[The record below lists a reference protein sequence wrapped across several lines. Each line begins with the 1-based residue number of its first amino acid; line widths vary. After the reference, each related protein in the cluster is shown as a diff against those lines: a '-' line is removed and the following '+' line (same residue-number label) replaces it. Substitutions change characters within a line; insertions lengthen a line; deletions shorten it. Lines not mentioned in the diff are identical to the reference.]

1 MGNSGGNRRA
11 TRSTVVSAVMDAAAE
26 AVLQRSSEVED
37 GTPHVEGY
45 AFEEEETDYNKLLE
59 SMVRSGFQATALG
72 RAMDEVNRMLAW
84 RLSQEEGRDA
94 GAGMEGTEVDG
105 DQVRTKIF
113 LGFTSNLISSGVRES
128 ILYLVKNR
136 MVDVLVT
143 TAGGVEED
151 FIKCMAKTY
160 LGDFNMRGKEL
171 REKGMNRIG
180 NLIVPNDNYC
190 KFEDW
195 FVPILDRLLLEQEE
209 DGVAWTPSKIIHRL
223 GKEIDCTESV
233 YYWCYKNDIPVYCPA
248 LTDGSMGDMIY
259 FHAFKNPGLRID
271 IVGDIVAMN
280 NEAVYAKPRK
290 TGVIILGGGLPKHH
304 ICNANLMKNGADFAV
319 FVNTAQEFDGSD
331 SGARPDEAVSWGK
344 IRVDALPVKVCCD
357 ATIAFPLIVAQTFKK
372 NLKQRN

>member
-1 MGNSGGNRRA
+1 MVNSGGNRRA

-59 SMVRSGFQATALG
+59 SM
-72 RAMDEVNRMLAW
+72 
-84 RLSQEEGRDA
+84 
-94 GAGMEGTEVDG
+94 
-105 DQVRTKIF
+105 
-113 LGFTSNLISSGVRES
+113 S

-209 DGVAWTPSKIIHRL
+209 DGVAWTPSKSFI
-223 GKEIDCTESV
+223 G
-233 YYWCYKNDIPVYCPA
+233 
-248 LTDGSMGDMIY
+248 
-259 FHAFKNPGLRID
+259 
-271 IVGDIVAMN
+271 
-280 NEAVYAKPRK
+280 
-290 TGVIILGGGLPKHH
+290 
-304 ICNANLMKNGADFAV
+304 
-319 FVNTAQEFDGSD
+319 
-331 SGARPDEAVSWGK
+331 
-344 IRVDALPVKVCCD
+344 
-357 ATIAFPLIVAQTFKK
+357 
-372 NLKQRN
+372 